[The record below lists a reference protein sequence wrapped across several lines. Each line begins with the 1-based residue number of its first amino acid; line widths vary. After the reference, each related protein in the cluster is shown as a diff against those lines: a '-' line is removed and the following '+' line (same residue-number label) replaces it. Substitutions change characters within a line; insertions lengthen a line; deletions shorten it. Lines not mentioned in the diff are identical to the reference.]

1 MYRINK
7 LVGTFL
13 ALMVFATMFGVAYA
27 MWSETLKVNVTV
39 NTGEVDIEWSS
50 VECNDEGIDP
60 GYDKDVASCNVRIID
75 LEEEEAAKIHVEIS
89 NAYPCYTVVITGV
102 VDNVGTIPVKLI
114 GITLDGM
121 EIEPCT
127 EYELDLDGDESPD
140 LSVHVEFVDLENDG
154 TQIDPDKADE
164 FRITIHVL
172 QDAKEEWTYKF
183 EMEFEYGQWN
193 EVES

>member
-50 VECNDEGIDP
+50 VECNDTGIDP
-60 GYDKDVASCNVRIID
+60 GYDKDVANCSVDIID
-75 LEEEEAAKIHVEIS
+75 LEEPAAKIHVEIS

-121 EIEPCT
+121 EIKPCT
-127 EYELDLDGDESPD
+127 EYELDLDGGGPD
-140 LSVHVEFVDLENDG
+140 LSVHVEFVDMEEDG
-154 TQIDPDKADE
+154 TQIDPDKADA

-172 QDAKEEWTYKF
+172 QNAEESATYSF
-183 EMEFEYGQWN
+183 EMEFKYGQWN
-193 EVES
+193 EVGP